1 MPRPPTLGDQLE
13 RKTKMPFGKK
23 FVERFGTDKTIKV
36 SVANIEAAVVSAL
49 YAMKLVPERTDI
61 LQINWGDLI
70 NKKPSD
76 VISMGIKIKKEEYN
90 RSGTGK

>member
-1 MPRPPTLGDQLE
+1 
-13 RKTKMPFGKK
+13 MPFGKK
-23 FVERFGTDKTIKV
+23 FVEKFGTDKTIKV

-70 NKKPSD
+70 NKKPTD
-76 VISMGIKIKKEEYN
+76 LISMGIKTKKEDN
-90 RSGTGK
+90 TTRGTGK